1 MRDRWAW
8 LLLACALVFSVTI
21 ASATAPTTLGGLTPM
36 PNDARV
42 PTRFMPPGSFD
53 DDPGP
58 SDVIFPAQELTI
70 RFNHKLHIGEQHR
83 QCKNCHPGAY
93 TSNSTADELTPKGLV
108 CDNCHL
114 SDHTN
119 LAKVEPGG
127 DEMGKCAFCHVGY
140 KDGDGNK
147 VADFVIP
154 RANMVFSHQKHTA
167 RNINCGQCHGNVEE
181 LELATRDQLPRMRGC
196 FGCHQQP
203 DAVARGDAK
212 GACDTCHL
220 RGGPREG
227 NVIRTMFAQGTLQ
240 PPRWLHNAEH
250 GPDFIE
256 RHRRVA
262 GGDSEFC
269 ANCHKE
275 DFCTDCHD
283 GRVRPRRIHPND
295 YLNMHPV
302 DARMASERCT
312 SCHREQSFCV
322 DCHLRVGVGES
333 SPSGVKSTNRFH
345 PPQSVWSGPIR
356 MPGHHA
362 FEAQR
367 NMNACVSCHIE
378 RDCVACHGG
387 SGTGAGYN
395 IHPAGFLSSCGMQMR
410 RNPRPCFV
418 CHQPSEIAPKCQ

>member
-1 MRDRWAW
+1 MSRPLFS
-8 LLLACALVFSVTI
+8 LLLGLALLFGVAMAFGGQTQ
-21 ASATAPTTLGGLTPM
+21 GGLSPM

-42 PTRFMPPGSFD
+42 PTKFMPPGAFD

-58 SDVIFPAQELTI
+58 SDVIFPTQELTI
-70 RFNHKLHIGEQHR
+70 RFNHKLHVKEQHR
-83 QCKNCHPGAY
+83 QCKSCHPDAL
-93 TSNSTADELTPKGLV
+93 TSSSPQDKLTPPGTL
-108 CDNCHL
+108 CDGCHL
-114 SDHTN
+114 TDHSN
-119 LAKVEPGG
+119 LQQVTAGD

-140 KDGDGNK
+140 KDGDRNK
-147 VADFVIP
+147 VAALVLP
-154 RANMVFSHQKHTA
+154 RANMIFSHQKHAA
-167 RNINCGQCHGNVEE
+167 RNVACGQCHGNVEE

-203 DAVARGDAK
+203 DPVARGDAK

-227 NVIRTMFAQGTLQ
+227 NVIRTVFAEGKLE

-262 GGDSEFC
+262 GADSEFC

-295 YLNMHPV
+295 YLSMHPV
-302 DARMASERCT
+302 DARMSSERCT
-312 SCHREQSFCV
+312 SCHREQSFCIE
-322 DCHLRVGVGES
+322 CHLRSGVGES
-333 SPSGVKSTNRFH
+333 SPLADKSSARFH
-345 PPQSVWSGPIR
+345 PPASIWSGPTR
-356 MPGHHA
+356 GPGHHA

-367 NMNACVSCHIE
+367 NLNACVSCHVE

-387 SGTGAGYN
+387 SGIGAGFN
-395 IHPAGFLSSCGMQMR
+395 IHPAGFLSSCGLQMR

-418 CHQPSEIAPKCQ
+418 CHQPMEIVGKCQ